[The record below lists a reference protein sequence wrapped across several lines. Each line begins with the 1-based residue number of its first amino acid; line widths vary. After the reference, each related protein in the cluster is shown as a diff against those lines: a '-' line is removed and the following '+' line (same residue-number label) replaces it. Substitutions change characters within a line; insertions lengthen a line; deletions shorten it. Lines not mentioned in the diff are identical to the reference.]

1 MIADASPTRLMHPL
15 LDVSAPAFG
24 YAAESRVILQSRGA
38 VSHVFEVL
46 TDHRAVNVSQKPILH
61 LIEDLEGLSVRSVV
75 PGSSNRL
82 AVITEAGDAYLFSKG
97 SKRPELLALG
107 EDQGETTVRM
117 LGVGSEFEALV
128 SEKHLWVRGESESM
142 VKGLADL

>member
-1 MIADASPTRLMHPL
+1 M
-15 LDVSAPAFG
+15 
-24 YAAESRVILQSRGA
+24 
-38 VSHVFEVL
+38 FEVL
-46 TDHRAVNVSQKPILH
+46 TDHRAANVSQKPILH

-97 SKRPELLALG
+97 SKRPELLALE